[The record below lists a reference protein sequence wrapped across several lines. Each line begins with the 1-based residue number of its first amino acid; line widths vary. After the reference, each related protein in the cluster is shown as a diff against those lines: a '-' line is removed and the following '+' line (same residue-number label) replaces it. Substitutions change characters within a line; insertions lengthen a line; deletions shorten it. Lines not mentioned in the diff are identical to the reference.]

1 MYVDDLP
8 ECVVISHAC
17 VMMMYHCASLY
28 NPPSVPLLCSAA
40 GLLESLP
47 TLCVLVFSPYA
58 SLIYTIHSTFS
69 RALSLALTNYLSYQ
83 VFTRKYFH

>member
-17 VMMMYHCASLY
+17 VMMYHCASLY

-58 SLIYTIHSTFS
+58 SLIYTIHSQYILTRS
-69 RALSLALTNYLSYQ
+69 LSCSH
-83 VFTRKYFH
+83 K